1 MLFVMPLTLKAK
13 VYFNVKNNSGK
24 IELKFV
30 SIKILSYNFRF
41 FDGCL
46 ELTKANGKRKY
57 LPLKIDKQSI
67 EVYTNVQDI
76 IFRKIYLKH
85 IGIYFNFGIDGNP
98 FLSSMVVGYFDVL
111 SKILYAVL
119 KTQKSEVQMTSKC
132 FPNFESTVI
141 KIGIKA
147 KISLSVYDMIWSF
160 VEAKFIKAKPWQKEI
175 EKCKTT
181 QKYKI

>member
-1 MLFVMPLTLKAK
+1 MTSGYFCIILILIMLFVMPLTLKAK

-30 SIKILSYNFRF
+30 SIKILCYHFRF

-46 ELTKANGKRKY
+46 ELTKSNGKRKY

-85 IGIYFNFGIDGNP
+85 IGVYFNFGIDDDP
-98 FLSSMVVGYFDVL
+98 FLSSIVVGYFDVF
-111 SKILYAVL
+111 SKILYAIL
-119 KTQKSEVQMTSKC
+119 KTKKSEVQMTSKC

-160 VEAKFIKAKPWQKEI
+160 VEAKFIKAKPR
-175 EKCKTT
+175 
-181 QKYKI
+181 